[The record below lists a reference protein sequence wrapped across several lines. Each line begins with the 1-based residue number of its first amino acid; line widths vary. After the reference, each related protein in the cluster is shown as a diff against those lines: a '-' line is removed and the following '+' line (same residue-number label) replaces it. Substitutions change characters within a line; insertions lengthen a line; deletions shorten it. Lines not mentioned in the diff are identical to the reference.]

1 MSPHISCS
9 FPSIPSLNNDLTVF
23 NMSVP
28 PGSSYD
34 LSQVPGLA
42 PPPGV
47 IPNFVDPYTRGPL
60 LLALTTVAM
69 GIMYVFVTAR
79 LYCKFYVQR
88 KLSWD
93 DCESNGQLCDDLG

>member
-1 MSPHISCS
+1 MLSV
-9 FPSIPSLNNDLTVF
+9 PSVNNHLTVSI
-23 NMSVP
+23 MSVP

-47 IPNFVDPYTRGPL
+47 IPNFVNPHTRGPL
-60 LLALTTVAM
+60 LIALTAVAV
-69 GIMYVFVTAR
+69 GIMYVFVITR

-93 DCESNGQLCDDLG
+93 DCESNEQSCFDSSQGISLTC